1 MLKLTKVLESRVKEN
16 TMDNEDDAPQSF
28 ILPLRVIAIIMFL
41 VFCIAGILIFT
52 SV

>member
-1 MLKLTKVLESRVKEN
+1 MLNLTKVLESRVGAGP
-16 TMDNEDDAPQSF
+16 MDNEDDAPQSF

-41 VFCIAGILIFT
+41 VFCIAGLLIFT